1 MRSSTLAL
9 IATLVA
15 GCATLTQDSLEH
27 RYGRADTTRFDR
39 TPVAAAG
46 GVSYRDEVRPI
57 LDNRCVV
64 CHGCYD
70 AACQLKLGS
79 WEGIARGSSKAP
91 VYDSSRLR
99 EAPPTR
105 LFVDAQLPSQWR
117 TQGFDAVLNER
128 TPSPEN
134 NLAASV
140 LYRSLALKR
149 AHPLP
154 DVKVLPDAF
163 DFSLDRSQS
172 CPNLGEFDA
181 FERKHPLA
189 GMPYGLRGLDDRE
202 QGVLTRWLAAGSPGD
217 DSPLP
222 PSGEVARQLQ
232 AWEQFL
238 NGSSR
243 KEQLM
248 SRYLYEHLFLGHLVF
263 EGDATHSVF
272 RIVRSTSAPGAP
284 AVPVATRRPYDDP
297 GVARVYYRLVP
308 ERETLLA
315 KTHMPYLLSPARLAK
330 FRGWFLD
337 ADYRV
342 DALPSYDLEQASNPF
357 ISFAAIPPDSRY
369 RFLLDE
375 AEFFIM
381 NFIKGPVCR
390 GQVAVDV
397 IEDHFWV
404 TFIDPKQG
412 AEEWSGELL
421 ARQAD
426 NLRLP
431 AADGSDARLLLG
443 SWRKLAEREDR
454 VLAAKT
460 AQMNQRF
467 GGAHK
472 VDLSLIWDGD
482 GRNPNAALTVFRHF
496 DNASVVK
503 GLVGD
508 APKTAWVLGYPL
520 FERIYYLLVA
530 GYDPY
535 GNLAHQLD
543 SRLYMD
549 FMRMEG
555 EANFLMFLPKAA
567 RQPTRDHWYRDASLQ
582 VKSYVDGSRDSFSAE
597 TGIPFRSPAPQ
608 REFYDLLKSRLAP
621 VLRSRFDLD
630 NVADAGLRQQLQ
642 KLAAVGGASLSWLP
656 EAVVLRVDAA
666 PNAPQYFS
674 LLRNTGHRN
683 VSHLMRE
690 EGQLAPDENTLTV
703 VPGFIGA
710 YPNAILRVSRAELPA
725 LTTALGALRSQADY
739 SRFADRFVIRRTS
752 ADFWPASD
760 ALVTAY
766 RDWSPLEA
774 GLFDYNRLDN
784 R

>member
-1 MRSSTLAL
+1 MRSTTLAL
-9 IATLVA
+9 IVTCVA
-15 GCATLTQDSLEH
+15 GCATLTQDSLNE

-39 TPVAAAG
+39 LPAAAAG
-46 GVSYRDEVRPI
+46 DVSYRDDVRPI
-57 LDNRCVV
+57 LDHRCVV

-70 AACQLKLGS
+70 APCQLKLGS
-79 WEGIARGSSKAP
+79 WEGIARGIAKAR
-91 VYDSSRLR
+91 VYDSSRLS

-117 TQGFDAVLNER
+117 GKGFDAVLNER
-128 TPSPEN
+128 TPSSEN

-154 DVKVLPDAF
+154 DVKVLPDSF
-163 DFSLDRSQS
+163 DFSLDRAQS

-181 FERKHPLA
+181 HERDHPQA
-189 GMPYGLRGLDDRE
+189 GMPYGLRGLDERE
-202 QGVLTRWLAAGSPGD
+202 HGVLTRWLAAGAPGD
-217 DSPLP
+217 TPAP
-222 PSGEVARQLQ
+222 PSGEVARQLRV
-232 AWEQFL
+232 WEQFL
-238 NGSSR
+238 NGGSP

-263 EGDATHSVF
+263 DGDAANSVF
-272 RIVRSTSAPGAP
+272 RIVRSTTAPGVP
-284 AVPVATRRPYDDP
+284 VVPVATRRPYDDP
-297 GVARVYYRLVP
+297 GVARAYYRLVP
-308 ERETLLA
+308 ERETVLA

-342 DALPSYDLEQASNPF
+342 DTLPSYDLEQASNPF

-404 TFIDPKQG
+404 AFIDPKQG
-412 AEEWSGELL
+412 ADEWSAELL

-426 NLRLP
+426 NMRLP

-460 AQMNQRF
+460 AQVNQRF
-467 GGAHK
+467 GGARK

-555 EANFLMFLPKAA
+555 ESNFLMFLPKAA
-567 RQPTRDHWYRDASLQ
+567 RQPTRDHWYRGASAQ
-582 VKSYVDGSRDSFSAE
+582 VRSYVDGSSDSFAPE
-597 TGIPFRSPAPQ
+597 TGIAFRSRDPQ
-608 REFYDLLKSRLAP
+608 REFYDLLKSRLTQ
-621 VLRSRFDLD
+621 VLRPRFDLAS
-630 NVADAGLRQQLQ
+630 VADAGLRRQLQ
-642 KLAAVGGASLSWLP
+642 ALAAVRGASLSWLP
-656 EAVVLRVDAA
+656 EAVVLRVDSA

-674 LLRNTGHRN
+674 LLRNTGHLN

-710 YPNAILRVSRAELPA
+710 YPNTILRATPAELPA
-725 LTTALGALRSQADY
+725 LTATLGALASQADY
-739 SRFADRFVIRRTS
+739 GRFADRFVIRRTS
-752 ADFWPASD
+752 VAFWPASD
-760 ALVTAY
+760 ALAAAY
-766 RDWSPLEA
+766 RQWAPLEA

>member
-1 MRSSTLAL
+1 MRSTTLAL
-9 IATLVA
+9 IVTCVA
-15 GCATLTQDSLEH
+15 GCATLTQDALNQ
-27 RYGRADTTRFDR
+27 RYGSADPTRFDR
-39 TPVAAAG
+39 LPVAAAG
-46 GVSYRDEVRPI
+46 GVSYRDDVRPI
-57 LDNRCVV
+57 LANRCVV

-70 AACQLKLGS
+70 APCQLKLGA
-79 WEGIARGSSKAP
+79 WEGIARGTSKAP
-91 VYDSSRLR
+91 VYDSSRLS

-117 TQGFDAVLNER
+117 GRGFDAVLNER
-128 TPSPEN
+128 SPSPEN

-140 LYRSLALKR
+140 LYRSLALKQ

-154 DVKVLPDAF
+154 DVKVLPDSF
-163 DFSLDRSQS
+163 DLSLDRSQS

-181 FERKHPLA
+181 HERKQPLA
-189 GMPYGLRGLDDRE
+189 GMPYGMRGLDERE
-202 QGVLTRWLAAGSPGD
+202 HGVLTRWLAAGAPGD
-217 DSPLP
+217 TPPPL
-222 PSGEVARQLQ
+222 SGFVASQVQ

-263 EGDATHSVF
+263 EGDAANHVF
-272 RIVRSTSAPGAP
+272 RIVRSTTAPGAP
-284 AVPVATRRPYDDP
+284 AVAVATRRPYDDP

-315 KTHMPYLLSPARLAK
+315 KTHMPYLLSPARQAK

-342 DALPSYDLEQASNPF
+342 DTLPSYELEQASNPF

-397 IEDHFWV
+397 IEDRFWV
-404 TFIDPKQG
+404 FFVDPKQG
-412 AEEWSGELL
+412 ADEWSAEIL
-421 ARQAD
+421 ARQSD
-426 NLRLP
+426 NFRLP

-460 AQMNQRF
+460 AQVNRQF
-467 GGAHK
+467 GGARK
-472 VDLSLIWDGD
+472 VDLSLIWDGE

-503 GLVGD
+503 GLVGEP
-508 APKTAWVLGYPL
+508 PKTAWVLGYPL

-555 EANFLMFLPKAA
+555 ESNFLLFMPKAA
-567 RQPTRDHWYRDASLQ
+567 RQPTRDHWYRGASAH
-582 VKSYVDGSRDSFSAE
+582 VKSYVDGSRDSVTSE
-597 TGIPFRSPAPQ
+597 TGIHFRTQDPQ
-608 REFYDLLKSRLAP
+608 RELYQLLNRRLAP
-621 VLRSRFDLD
+621 VQRARFDLAG
-630 NVADAGLRQQLQ
+630 VPDAGLRAQLE
-642 KLAAVGGASLSWLP
+642 KLAALRGASLSWLP
-656 EAVVLRVDAA
+656 EAVLLRVDAA
-666 PNAPQYFS
+666 PNAPLYFS

-710 YPNAILRVSRAELPA
+710 YPNAILRVTPAELPA
-725 LTTALGALRSQADY
+725 LTAALGALASQADY
-739 SRFADRFVIRRTS
+739 GRFADRFVIRRTS
-752 ADFWPASD
+752 AEFWPVSD
-760 ALVTAY
+760 ALAAAY
-766 RDWSPLEA
+766 RQWSPLEA

>member
-1 MRSSTLAL
+1 MRSTTLAL
-9 IATLVA
+9 IVTCFA
-15 GCATLTQDSLEH
+15 GCATLTQDALNE

-39 TPVAAAG
+39 VPVAAAG
-46 GVSYRDEVRPI
+46 GVSYRDDVRPI
-57 LDNRCVV
+57 LDSRCVV

-79 WEGIARGSSKAP
+79 WEGIARGTSKSP
-91 VYDSSRLR
+91 VYDSTRLS

-117 TQGFDAVLNER
+117 GKGFDAVLNER

-134 NLAASV
+134 NLAASI

-149 AHPLP
+149 THPLP

-172 CPNLGEFDA
+172 CPNLGELDA
-181 FERKHPLA
+181 YERDHPLA
-189 GMPYGLRGLDDRE
+189 GMPYGLRGLDERE

-217 DSPLP
+217 TPLP
-222 PSGEVARQLQ
+222 PSNEVARQLQ

-238 NGSSR
+238 NGGSH

-263 EGDATHSVF
+263 EGDATNSAF
-272 RIVRSTSAPGAP
+272 RIIRSTAAPGAP

-297 GVARVYYRLVP
+297 GVARVFYRLVP
-308 ERETLLA
+308 EPETLLA
-315 KTHMPYLLSPARLAK
+315 KTHMPYLLSPARMGK
-330 FRGWFLD
+330 YRGWFLD
-337 ADYRV
+337 ADYPV
-342 DALPSYDLEQASNPF
+342 DALPSYELEQASNPF
-357 ISFAAIPPDSRY
+357 ITFAAIPPDSRY

-390 GQVAVDV
+390 GQVALDV
-397 IEDHFWV
+397 IEDRFWV
-404 TFIDPKQG
+404 YFIDPKNG
-412 AEEWSGELL
+412 ANEWSAELL
-421 ARQAD
+421 ARQSD

-443 SWRKLAEREDR
+443 SWRKLAERERR

-460 AQMNQRF
+460 AQLNQQF
-467 GGAHK
+467 GGARK

-496 DNASVVK
+496 DSASVVK

-555 EANFLMFLPKAA
+555 ESNFLMFLPKAA
-567 RQPTRDHWYRDASLQ
+567 RQPTRDYWYRDASQQ
-582 VKSYVDGSRDSFSAE
+582 VKSYVDGSRDSFAPE
-597 TGIPFRSPAPQ
+597 TGIAFGSQDPQ
-608 REFYDLLKSRLAP
+608 REFYGLLNRRLAP
-621 VLRSRFDLD
+621 VLSQRFDLTG
-630 NVADAGLRQQLQ
+630 VADAGLRQQLRN
-642 KLAAVGGASLSWLP
+642 LAAVRGASLAWLP
-656 EAVVLRVDAA
+656 EALVLRVDAA
-666 PNAPQYFS
+666 PNAPLYFS
-674 LLRNTGHRN
+674 LLRNTGHLN

-690 EGQLAPDENTLTV
+690 KGQLAPDEDTLTV

-710 YPNAILRVSRAELPA
+710 YPNAILRATPAELPA
-725 LTTALGALRSQADY
+725 LTAALGALTSRADY

-752 ADFWPASD
+752 AAFWPASD
-760 ALVTAY
+760 ALAAAY
-766 RDWSPLEA
+766 RQWSPLEA